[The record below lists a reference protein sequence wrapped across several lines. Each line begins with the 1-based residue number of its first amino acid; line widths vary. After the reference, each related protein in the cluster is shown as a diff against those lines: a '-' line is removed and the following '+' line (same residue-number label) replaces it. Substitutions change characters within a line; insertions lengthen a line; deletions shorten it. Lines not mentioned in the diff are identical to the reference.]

1 MQVNSIS
8 NSFVRPITSNRVA
21 QEPVPAPTPE
31 QPVPAEGQTK
41 SIYFGNNDNGKAMR
55 RGTMA
60 VLIPLSVLAGMSS
73 ASCSRDDDAFA
84 YAKAEAIVK
93 GNDTIRFS
101 DSIVDNTP
109 TKRDT
114 VFIDRTKYDT
124 VYVDTGSY
132 VHDVDTIILWKDN
145 YQRPI
150 PLDSLM
156 KNVENWGIDGS
167 EGADINDGNSP
178 RNIIH
183 YVGTREWEYNNQ
195 EIGDMDV
202 LNSSKNVLIYNTE
215 VRDYKGRHE
224 SYGKTVLRVP
234 PQNVKLENAEGFV
247 LNNPKGLFLEFYS
260 NNSNDKNADI
270 LDCKLEKRFFVQ
282 TQGDS
287 VRVYSQNDEGI
298 YVEDGAA
305 AKGYISENSVLLK
318 NLIGRYDTEDHYV
331 DAHVTAVDD
340 ETLKNLYVRK
350 RDEAEAI

>member
-8 NSFVRPITSNRVA
+8 NSFVRPMTSNRVA
-21 QEPVPAPTPE
+21 QEPVPAQTPE
-31 QPVPAEGQTK
+31 QQVPAEGQTK
-41 SIYFGNNDNGKAMR
+41 SIYFGSSDNGKAMR

-60 VLIPLSVLAGMSS
+60 VLIPLSILTGMGVASCDKEEAEAYAGVEGYLSGTYEASDSSSSS
-73 ASCSRDDDAFA
+73 ASGTTVR
-84 YAKAEAIVK
+84 
-93 GNDTIRFS
+93 DTIF
-101 DSIVDNTP
+101 V
-109 TKRDT
+109 
-114 VFIDRTKYDT
+114 DRTKYDT

-132 VHDVDTIILWKDN
+132 VHDVDTIIQWKDN

-156 KNVENWGIDGS
+156 KNVEHWEIDGS
-167 EGADINDGNSP
+167 EGADIDDGNSP

-215 VRDYKGRHE
+215 IRDYKGRHE

-247 LNNPKGLFLEFYS
+247 LTNPKGLFLEIYKNDS
-260 NNSNDKNADI
+260 DDKNADI
-270 LDCKLEKRFFVQ
+270 LDCQLDKRFFVQ

-287 VRVYSQNDEGI
+287 VRVYSQNEEGVF
-298 YVEDGAA
+298 VEDGVA
-305 AKGYISENSVLLK
+305 AKGYISQNSVLLK
-318 NLIGRYDTEDHYV
+318 NLIGRYDTEDHFV
-331 DAHVTAVDD
+331 DTHVTAVND
-340 ETLKNLYVRK
+340 ETLKDLYVRK
-350 RDEAEAI
+350 RDEAEVQ